1 MFRRWLGASVIALFT
16 GTCALFAAV
25 GQAASD
31 GCAGSSAIPNDA
43 AGRVQ
48 ATRAVLCLVNRER
61 TDRGLRAVRLSGQL
75 SNAARG
81 HSNDMVARGYFAHD
95 APGGDTLTARL
106 QRSGYAASHPGYD
119 VGEALAWGRQAS
131 PGALMAALM
140 RSTTHRHILLDPG
153 GRDLGIGL
161 TLGAPAGG
169 VSGPSSTLVVD
180 VGS

>member
-1 MFRRWLGASVIALFT
+1 MLRRRLGASVIALFT
-16 GTCALFAAV
+16 GTCALFAAA

-48 ATRAVLCLVNRER
+48 ATRTVICLVNHER

-75 SNAARG
+75 STAARA
-81 HSNDMVARGYFAHD
+81 HSNDMVARAYFAHD
-95 APGGDTLTARL
+95 APGGDTLAARL
-106 QRSGYAASHPGYD
+106 QRSGYAASHPGFD

-131 PGALMAALM
+131 PGALVTALM
-140 RSTTHRHILLDPG
+140 RSATHRHILLYPR

-169 VSGPSSTLVVD
+169 VTGPSSTLVVE
-180 VGS
+180 VGA